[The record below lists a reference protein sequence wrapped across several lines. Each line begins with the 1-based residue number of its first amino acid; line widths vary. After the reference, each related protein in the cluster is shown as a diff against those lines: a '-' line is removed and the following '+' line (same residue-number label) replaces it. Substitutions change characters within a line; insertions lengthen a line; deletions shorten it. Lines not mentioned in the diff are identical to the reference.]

1 MRSIAT
7 RVAVDMYPA
16 ARGARAMA
24 LCVERRTDDGERQ
37 DDEEKSLES
46 HENGG
51 SEFGHREALPL

>member
-1 MRSIAT
+1 
-7 RVAVDMYPA
+7 MYPA
-16 ARGARAMA
+16 TRGARAAA

-51 SEFGHREALPL
+51 SEFRHREALPL